1 MECYVRLLRLQEVK
15 QKTGLS
21 SASIYKQI
29 RIGAFPKG
37 IKITQR
43 ATAWSSEEVEE
54 WISKKAEVARGL
66 TEEGAND

>member
-1 MECYVRLLRLQEVK
+1 VRLIRLQEVK

-43 ATAWSSEEVEE
+43 ATAWTSQDVEAWIASKTRNATVGMEVESDE
-54 WISKKAEVARGL
+54 R
-66 TEEGAND
+66 

>member
-1 MECYVRLLRLQEVK
+1 MRLLRLQEVK

-37 IKITQR
+37 IKITRR
-43 ATAWSSEEVEE
+43 ATAWSSEDVEE
-54 WISKKAEVARGL
+54 WITSKTGNATVGMEVEADER
-66 TEEGAND
+66 